1 MKTITFI
8 IILSSILLTGTAY
21 ATNQT
26 PFGNQVSAVKNYN
39 RATSQIATSGVI
51 GENGA
56 ETLAEKG
63 FKTIIDLR
71 TQGEGTDDEKLAVET
86 AAMHYINIPV
96 TGEGI
101 NEKQLAA
108 FAEAIEN
115 AEMPALVHCASGNRA
130 GAMWA
135 AYRISKGVSPEIAI
149 EGGRAAG
156 MQPEMEQKISATF
169 VD

>member
-1 MKTITFI
+1 MKTITSI
-8 IILSSILLTGTAY
+8 TILLSILLAGAAY

-56 ETLAEKG
+56 GTLAEKG

-71 TQGEGTDDEKLAVET
+71 TQREGTDDEKLAVET
-86 AAMHYINIPV
+86 AAMRYINIPV

-101 NEKQLAA
+101 NEGQLAT
-108 FAEAIEN
+108 FTQAIEN
-115 AEMPALVHCASGNRA
+115 AEMPVLVHCASGNRA
-130 GAMWA
+130 GAMWT
-135 AYRISKGVSPEIAI
+135 AYRISKGVSPGIAI
-149 EGGRAAG
+149 EEGRAAG

-169 VD
+169 MD